1 MFDPIVFENI
11 KVALE
16 NQLYDLD
23 NLDERISIIDRK
35 DILNMA
41 VMSREWSLRFVL
53 RNGEQEVSDV
63 SDNELS
69 FVSAEL
75 VLQSDVSDISDEILE
90 RSISRPACQLL
101 VRFYCIVE
109 NPTEDCPVI
118 EQIIDEYWERG
129 TVPTQQLSQYYGQA
143 TQEDKINDLVWR
155 PFFFYN
161 KIELSLNRRIGE
173 EQMNDFEQL
182 IDCVIQTIE
191 TLEERFSFA

>member
-35 DILNMA
+35 DSLNMA

-53 RNGEQEVSDV
+53 RNAEQDV
-63 SDNELS
+63 SENELS
-69 FVSAEL
+69 FVNAEL

-90 RSISRPACQLL
+90 RPISRPACQLV

-109 NPTEDCPVI
+109 NPIEDCPII
-118 EQIIDEYWERG
+118 EHIIDEHWERG

-143 TQEDKINDLVWR
+143 TQEDESSTLIWR

-182 IDCVIQTIE
+182 IECVIQTVE
-191 TLEERFSFA
+191 TLEDRFSFA

>member
-35 DILNMA
+35 DSMNMA
-41 VMSREWSLRFVL
+41 VMSREWSLRFLL
-53 RNGEQEVSDV
+53 RHSE
-63 SDNELS
+63 ELEDEGS
-69 FVSAEL
+69 FISAEL
-75 VLQSDVSDISDEILE
+75 VLQSEINDIADEILE
-90 RSISRPACQLL
+90 RQISRPACQLL

-109 NPTEDCPVI
+109 NPLEDCPAI
-118 EQIIDEYWERG
+118 ERIINEQWERG
-129 TVPTQQLSQYYGQA
+129 TIPTQQLSQYYGQA
-143 TQEDKINDLVWR
+143 TQDDEVSALIWR

-182 IDCVIQTIE
+182 IECVIQTVDC
-191 TLEERFSFA
+191 LEQQFKY